1 MARYECSVCGYVYDE
16 GQEGV
21 PWDALPGDWACPGC
35 GAGKDLFT
43 EAVAEVA
50 AAVATAVGPE
60 VSSPVHPEGAPV
72 AKNRSLEPTLEFIH
86 SLARDGLDKTG
97 HHGPMGAMGV
107 PRPTLPQWDDIQIL
121 PAQLAR
127 RPLAEDVE
135 VGTELVIGPNA
146 RKPLR
151 LEIPIFVSDMSFGAL
166 SEEAKTAL
174 AKGAEMAGTGIA
186 SGEGGMLPEENAANS
201 RYMFELGSAKFGYTE
216 DLLPRIRA
224 FHFKAGQ
231 AAKTGTGGHLP
242 GSKVKG
248 KIAAIRRLPEGQPAI
263 SPPSFTDLT
272 TPDDFRRF
280 ADRVRELTGGIP
292 VGMKLSAQHI
302 EQDIDFALRAGVDY
316 IILDGR
322 GGATGAA
329 PLIFRDNISV
339 PTIPALARA
348 RRHLD
353 QRGRSDITLIIT
365 GGLRTPADFI
375 KALCMRADGIAV
387 ANAALQA
394 IGCVAARI
402 CNTNNCPSG
411 IATQKEELRAR
422 LNIDEA
428 SARLARFLTASVE
441 LMKVMARAC
450 GHTHFNR
457 FNLND
462 ITTWKREMADL
473 TGIKYAGIGWPQ
485 PETRSSS
492 STTPPPQ
499 QQEKNRMSTSDNLQA
514 AFAGESQANRKYLAF
529 AAKAEA
535 EGHPQIAKLF
545 RAAAAAETVHAHA
558 HLRVMGGVKDTKQ
571 NLQAAIEGEG
581 YEFREMY
588 PAFIKEAEAEGN
600 KAAVISFRNAN
611 AVEKTHYDLY
621 SKALEALEAGK
632 DLTPASIYVCDVCG
646 HTHVGGAPDKCPVC
660 GAPKSKFKEVA

>member
-1 MARYECSVCGYVYDE
+1 
-16 GQEGV
+16 
-21 PWDALPGDWACPGC
+21 
-35 GAGKDLFT
+35 
-43 EAVAEVA
+43 
-50 AAVATAVGPE
+50 VG
-60 VSSPVHPEGAPV
+60 
-72 AKNRSLEPTLEFIH
+72 
-86 SLARDGLDKTG
+86 
-97 HHGPMGAMGV
+97 
-107 PRPTLPQWDDIQIL
+107 
-121 PAQLAR
+121 
-127 RPLAEDVE
+127 

-146 RKPLR
+146 KKPLR

-201 RYMFELGSAKFGYTE
+201 RYMFELGSAMFGYTE

-242 GSKVKG
+242 GSKVRG
-248 KIAAIRRLPEGQPAI
+248 KIAAIRRLPEGQPAV
-263 SPPSFTDLT
+263 SPPTFTDLT

-280 ADRVRELTGGIP
+280 ADRVRERTGGIP
-292 VGMKLSAQHI
+292 IGMKMSAQHI
-302 EQDIDFALRAGVDY
+302 EQDIDFALQAGVDY

-348 RRHLD
+348 RRYLD

-375 KALCMRADGIAV
+375 KALCLGADGIAV

-411 IATQKEELRAR
+411 IATQNEELRAR

-428 SARLARFLTASVE
+428 AARLARLLTASVE

-450 GHTHFNR
+450 GHTHINQFS
-457 FNLND
+457 LYD

-473 TGIKYAGIGWPQ
+473 TGINYAGVGWSQ
-485 PETRSSS
+485 PETRA
-492 STTPPPQ
+492 STSFVPQ
-499 QQEKNRMSTSDNLQA
+499 QQEKKSMSTSDNLQA

-529 AAKAEA
+529 AAKADA

-581 YEFREMY
+581 HEFKEMY
-588 PAFIKEAEAEGN
+588 PGFIKEAEAEGN

-621 SKALEALEAGK
+621 SKALEALEAGS